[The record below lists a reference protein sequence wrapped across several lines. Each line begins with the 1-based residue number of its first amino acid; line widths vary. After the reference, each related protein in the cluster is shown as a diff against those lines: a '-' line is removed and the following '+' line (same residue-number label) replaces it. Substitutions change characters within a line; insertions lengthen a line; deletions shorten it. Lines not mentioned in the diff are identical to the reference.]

1 MNIFSNM
8 INYSIIIP
16 HYNIPDLL
24 ARCLRSIPERDD
36 VQVIVVDD
44 NSPGHEN
51 YLGSIPELSR
61 KNVEFYATTD
71 GLGAG
76 HARNIGLNHAVGKW
90 LVFADSDDFF
100 VENFSDILDEYVNS
114 PSDIIYFN
122 TMVCD
127 CYDTSKVFS
136 TKGKEY
142 ILQKYHDTSNDIYL
156 RICYTEPWGKLMKN
170 SLVANNDIKFQETKA
185 HNDLLF
191 AVKAGLAAESVQAV
205 DCPLYWYVIRE
216 GLLRHQKGPEPLAK
230 VCDRLKAWH
239 ETQLLLESKG
249 IRTNINLPVHTYLAA
264 SKRDFNMFFK
274 LLLFMKNN
282 GMSVGRTLW
291 GAFKYLL
298 LRVINKESLSFDNLL
313 SSDSVALYTQ
323 KQGRSAA
330 ITQLGGVKN
339 SNNAATCGAL
349 HVEFKLAA

>member
-1 MNIFSNM
+1 M

-36 VQVIVVDD
+36 IQVIVVDD

-100 VENFSDILDEYVNS
+100 AENFSDILDEYVDS
-114 PSDIIYFN
+114 TSDIIYFN
-122 TMVCD
+122 TKVCD

-136 TKGKEY
+136 IKGKEF
-142 ILQKYHDTSNDIYL
+142 IFKKCQDTSNDIYL
-156 RICYTEPWGKLMKN
+156 RICYTEPWGKLIKRR
-170 SLVANNDIKFQETKA
+170 LVAENGISFQETKA

-191 AVKAGLAAESVQAV
+191 SIKVGLAADSVVAV
-205 DCPLYWYVIRE
+205 DCPMYWYVIRE
-216 GLLRHQKGPEPLAK
+216 GSLGHQRGVEPFEK
-230 VCDRLKAWH
+230 VCDRVRAWH
-239 ETQLLLESKG
+239 EAQLILESHG
-249 IRTNINLPVHTYLAA
+249 IKATIYLPVRTCIKAA
-264 SKRDFNMFFK
+264 KKDCMSYFK
-274 LLLFMKNN
+274 LLSFMRKNN
-282 GMSVGRTLW
+282 LRAGLALLDTLKYIFLRIFDKDSCTYANMLDTESVSTYSKAFRMTSPNQRGGGKTL
-291 GAFKYLL
+291 
-298 LRVINKESLSFDNLL
+298 
-313 SSDSVALYTQ
+313 
-323 KQGRSAA
+323 
-330 ITQLGGVKN
+330 
-339 SNNAATCGAL
+339 
-349 HVEFKLAA
+349 